1 MPTLYVVVGA
11 DWQLE
16 YTPVS
21 WVKDGA
27 VYPLLLDVSSQ
38 VVEGLGLCLDTKAHE
53 HLSDLVVRQEREGH
67 KFLDVPVHCLI
78 ATICCLE
85 TKLLHLW

>member
-1 MPTLYVVVGA
+1 VPPFYVVVGA

-21 WVKDGA
+21 WVKGGA

-38 VVEGLGLCLDTKAHE
+38 VAEGLGLCLDTKAHE

-67 KFLDVPVHCLI
+67 KFKFRMYRYTASLPL
-78 ATICCLE
+78 
-85 TKLLHLW
+85 